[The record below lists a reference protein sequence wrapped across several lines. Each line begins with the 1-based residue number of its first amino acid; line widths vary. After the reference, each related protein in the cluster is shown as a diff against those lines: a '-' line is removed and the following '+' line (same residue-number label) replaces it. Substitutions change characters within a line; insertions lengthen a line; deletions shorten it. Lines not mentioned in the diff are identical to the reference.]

1 MKIIGYETFI
11 VAPRWG
17 FLKIITDE
25 GIVGWGEPCLEGRT
39 HTVHT
44 CVDEMMEYLIG
55 KDPFDMELHWNYL
68 HRSTF
73 YRGGPV
79 MMSALSGID
88 QALWDIKGKALGV
101 PVYELTGGK
110 CRDKIKTYSWI
121 GGDRPDDVVNM
132 VKDRAEQGFTAI
144 KMNGTDELNFI
155 DNYSKVDALLER
167 VQSLRDAMGK
177 DFGIGIDFHG
187 RVHKPMAKIL
197 MRELEPM
204 KPMFVEE
211 PVLPEHFS
219 ESIHEIAQY
228 GAIPIATGE
237 RLHSRWEFKELLK
250 HGGVDIIQPDVC
262 HCGGITELKKIA
274 SMAEAYDVA
283 LAPHCPL
290 GAIALASSVHI
301 DTTCQNAIIQEQSVG
316 IHYNQGNDVLD
327 YIKNKEVFQFDN
339 GYCLNLD
346 GDGLGIEI
354 DEEFMREQDRKAQS
368 LPAWRNPHWTHEDG
382 SFAEW

>member
-132 VKDRAEQGFTAI
+132 AKDRAEQGFTAI

-327 YIKNKEVFQFDN
+327 YIKNKDVFQFDN
-339 GYCLNLD
+339 GYCLNLE

-354 DEEFMREQDRKAQS
+354 DEEFMREQNQKAQS
-368 LPAWRNPHWTHEDG
+368 LPAWRNPHWTNEDG

>member
-25 GIVGWGEPCLEGRT
+25 GIAGWGEPCLEGRT

-132 VKDRAEQGFTAI
+132 AKDRAEQGFTAI

-274 SMAEAYDVA
+274 SIAEAYDVA

-290 GAIALASSVHI
+290 GAIALSSSVHI

-339 GYCLNLD
+339 GYCLNLE

>member
-132 VKDRAEQGFTAI
+132 AKDRAEQGFTAI

-327 YIKNKEVFQFDN
+327 YIKNKEVFQFEN
-339 GYCLNLD
+339 GYCLNLE

>member
-101 PVYELTGGK
+101 PVYELIGGK
-110 CRDKIKTYSWI
+110 CREKIKTYSWI

-132 VKDRAEQGFTAI
+132 AKDRAEQGFTAI

-327 YIKNKEVFQFDN
+327 YIKNKEVFQFEN
-339 GYCLNLD
+339 GYCLNLE

>member
-110 CRDKIKTYSWI
+110 CREKIRTYSWI

-132 VKDRAEQGFTAI
+132 AKERAEQGFTAI

-155 DNYSKVDALLER
+155 DNYSKIDALLER
-167 VQSLRDAMGK
+167 VQSLRDVMGN

-327 YIKNKEVFQFDN
+327 YIKNKEVFLFDK
-339 GYCLNLD
+339 GYCLNLE

-354 DEEFMREQDRKAQS
+354 DEQFMREQSQKAQS

>member
-132 VKDRAEQGFTAI
+132 AKDRAEQGFTAI

-316 IHYNQGNDVLD
+316 IHYNKGNDVLD
-327 YIKNKEVFQFDN
+327 YIKNKEVFQFEN
-339 GYCLNLD
+339 GYCLNLE

>member
-132 VKDRAEQGFTAI
+132 AKDRAEQGFTAI

-354 DEEFMREQDRKAQS
+354 DEGFMREQDRKAQS

>member
-1 MKIIGYETFI
+1 MKIISYETFI

-17 FLKIITDE
+17 FLKIVTDE
-25 GIVGWGEPCLEGRT
+25 GIVGWGEPSLEGRT
-39 HTVHT
+39 HTVHA

-55 KDPFDMELHWNYL
+55 KDPFDIELHWNYL
-68 HRSTF
+68 HRSSF

-101 PVYELTGGK
+101 PAYELIGGK
-110 CRDKIKTYSWI
+110 CRNKIKTYSWI

-132 VKDRAEQGFTAI
+132 AKDRAAKGFSAI

-155 DNYSKVDALLER
+155 DNFSKVDALLER

-211 PVLPEHFS
+211 PVLAEHFS

-237 RLHSRWEFKELLK
+237 RLHTRWEFKELLK

-290 GAIALASSVHI
+290 GPIALASSVHI

-316 IHYNQGNDVLD
+316 IHYNKGCDVLD
-327 YIKNKEVFQFDN
+327 YINNKQVFEFDS
-339 GYCLNLD
+339 GYCMNLE
-346 GDGLGIEI
+346 GDGLGIDI
-354 DEEFMREQDRKAQS
+354 DEDFMRDQAVKAKSQ
-368 LPAWRNPHWTHEDG
+368 PAWRNPHWTNEDG

>member
-1 MKIIGYETFI
+1 MKIISYETFI

-17 FLKIITDE
+17 FLKIVTDE
-25 GIVGWGEPCLEGRT
+25 GIVGWGEPSLEGRT
-39 HTVHT
+39 HTVHA
-44 CVDEMMEYLIG
+44 CVHEMMEYLIG
-55 KDPFDMELHWNYL
+55 KDPFDIELHWNYL
-68 HRSTF
+68 HRSSF

-101 PVYELTGGK
+101 PAYELIGGK
-110 CRDKIKTYSWI
+110 CRNKIKTYSWI

-132 VKDRAEQGFTAI
+132 AKDRAAKGFSAI

-155 DNYSKVDALLER
+155 DNFSKVDALLDR

-187 RVHKPMAKIL
+187 RVHKAMAKVM

-211 PVLPEHFS
+211 PVLAEHFS

-237 RLHSRWEFKELLK
+237 RLHTRWEFKELLK

-290 GAIALASSVHI
+290 GPIALASSVHI

-316 IHYNQGNDVLD
+316 IHYNQGCDVLD
-327 YIKNKEVFQFDN
+327 YIKNKSVFEFED
-339 GYCLNLD
+339 GYCLNLQ
-346 GDGLGIEI
+346 GHGLGVEI
-354 DEEFMREQDRKAQS
+354 DEDVMREQDALAKTK
-368 LPAWRNPHWTHEDG
+368 PAWRNPHWVNEDG

>member
-1 MKIIGYETFI
+1 MKIISYETFI

-132 VKDRAEQGFTAI
+132 AKDRAEQGFTAI

-354 DEEFMREQDRKAQS
+354 DEEFMQEQDRKAQS